1 MSKSISAKGRYNI
14 LPPVIF
20 ALPLFFVFSSLRLTV
35 RLCSA
40 RRPLMATTCL
50 VKLNRVDNAEVD
62 LTQIISLVQ
71 ISYSLSIIYTRTAM
85 PCMLAATWASE
96 ISSTICFE
104 IWTRMHA
111 WIAYFC
117 CHAYTHMELTS
128 LVFFL
133 SVLAPFPFSWSAEPP
148 QKRSSSIAVDMVDK
162 KKGGREREREDQRN
176 EREKVTSGSEGKTI
190 FCPFF
195 HLKIENGKFILCGV
209 LQTQLL
215 FQNRLETKLTF
226 TICIAQSHTFTVCHT
241 QISLWTFL
249 FKLC

>member
-20 ALPLFFVFSSLRLTV
+20 ALPLSFVFSSLRLTV
-35 RLCSA
+35 WLCSA

-62 LTQIISLVQ
+62 LTQIIWLVQ

-148 QKRSSSIAVDMVDK
+148 QKRSIAVDMVDK
-162 KKGGREREREDQRN
+162 KKGGRERERIKEMRGRRWQVGPRV
-176 EREKVTSGSEGKTI
+176 KQYFAPS
-190 FCPFF
+190 
-195 HLKIENGKFILCGV
+195 FIW
-209 LQTQLL
+209 
-215 FQNRLETKLTF
+215 K
-226 TICIAQSHTFTVCHT
+226 
-241 QISLWTFL
+241 W
-249 FKLC
+249 